1 MQTVPSGGRLANPAL
16 RQGLIFGVILGIL
29 QVIYS
34 FVANFVN
41 LGSISTVIV
50 FGLYLVLPLVAALRS
65 TPQTGRLTTGLLTGL
80 LAGFL
85 GSFINALVAF
95 VSALINIDAVVQSTI
110 AAAKSQNVKDTSVYT
125 PNLILTVLAV
135 TLLFII
141 VLASLVGLAGGAL
154 GGVIGRNRAQTPA
167 QEYEESMFVQPA
179 ATSERSESSEVP
191 PAP

>member
-1 MQTVPSGGRLANPAL
+1 MQTAPARGRLANPAL

-125 PNLILTVLAV
+125 PNLILTVLA
-135 TLLFII
+135 
-141 VLASLVGLAGGAL
+141 
-154 GGVIGRNRAQTPA
+154 
-167 QEYEESMFVQPA
+167 
-179 ATSERSESSEVP
+179 
-191 PAP
+191 